1 MNLWQIL
8 KVPQSPLNA
17 ILSSLWI
24 RNKDSN
30 YSAPRSYKTEF
41 TSVAESVSSEMAAP
55 IPIPIELGRNLMIE
69 GGWPLMIDQWPILI
83 PMNTNTNINTNTND
97 PNTNRAG
104 EEFDQWRWM
113 TIDQWPNLLGEK
125 VTRERG
131 KKMLTN
137 LMSEK
142 VATKRVNID
151 IVQEMLTNLMSEKVT
166 RKRVN
171 PTRLTPACSNSML
184 WWATRSD

>member
-1 MNLWQIL
+1 MNLWQIS

-41 TSVAESVSSEMAAP
+41 TSVAESVSSEIAAP
-55 IPIPIELGRNLMIE
+55 IPIPIELVRNLMSK

-104 EEFDQWRWM
+104 EEFDDWRWK
-113 TIDQWPNLLGEK
+113 TIDDWQMTKTKTNEYQYQNKYQYQWSQYQSSWGGIWWLK
-125 VTRERG
+125 V
-131 KKMLTN
+131 
-137 LMSEK
+137 
-142 VATKRVNID
+142 D
-151 IVQEMLTNLMSEKVT
+151 
-166 RKRVN
+166 
-171 PTRLTPACSNSML
+171 
-184 WWATRSD
+184 DH

>member
-1 MNLWQIL
+1 
-8 KVPQSPLNA
+8 
-17 ILSSLWI
+17 
-24 RNKDSN
+24 
-30 YSAPRSYKTEF
+30 
-41 TSVAESVSSEMAAP
+41 
-55 IPIPIELGRNLMIE
+55 
-69 GGWPLMIDQWPILI
+69 
-83 PMNTNTNINTNTND
+83 MNTNTNINTNTND

-104 EEFDQWRWM
+104 EEFDQLRWM

-131 KKMLTN
+131 KKMLTI

-171 PTRLTPACSNSML
+171 INVVDQPHEWESDEEKSESNATDSRLQQLHAVMSNEVWLAHHNPIFLS
-184 WWATRSD
+184 S